1 MDNSALAVA
10 IREQLV
16 AELSK
21 SAKVKPYTASIGVVT
36 DDCNKENNIVR
47 EGILLELTKHNN
59 PSRRGVKDASI
70 QTDEEESAA
79 NNHAGNDTKI
89 EQRLMEIE
97 HECEQRL
104 RREMNGKLRLSAKQQ
119 AMQAHTRLERKHK
132 DECRSLQKQLVEE
145 RSRSKHR
152 EKELLQAISQQQMSW
167 QKELKKIE
175 QKLEKSM
182 LEKSTLESEMGL
194 LNDRMKEFQI
204 TRFNDNEKSERA
216 LTMSLKDLE
225 QQKRQF
231 QIGVAEAVRERDRF
245 QLMLANESE
254 LLVQKT
260 KQFEQ
265 TQEELLKKL
274 VNAER
279 KLDKTESALNAKN
292 SEFTAL
298 RALLKQ
304 CQSALE
310 SLSYK
315 DESGPNRNVFIPQ
328 ISTQQAA
335 RVTLTPTIPILPNQ
349 STVQEQQAIVQTVN
363 AQASQNNIIDE
374 KQPNRIDET
383 RVATRNNQFVEK
395 KHLGDPPPCTLLGDP
410 PEEVL
415 SLTQP
420 LVQSVKELD
429 SISVEAIVPKE
440 IELDSYRYHDDSITE
455 ESALPVHKEQ
465 VKFEDTSQSQPDGTE
480 STDNEPCTPKG
491 DERNEVLLEN
501 DGKKLSTETYP
512 SFNNEAETNKTTS
525 RDETSIAVRD
535 DESSAVNN
543 DSSSGS
549 ESSDDE
555 YSMSFCTLDQKLDK
569 QGRVSFIHIK

>member
-10 IREQLV
+10 IREQLI

-21 SAKVKPYTASIGVVT
+21 SAKVKPDTVSIGVVT

-47 EGILLELTKHNN
+47 EGILLELTKPNN
-59 PSRRGVKDASI
+59 PSRRDVKDASI
-70 QTDEEESAA
+70 QTDTEESAT
-79 NNHAGNDTKI
+79 NNHAGND
-89 EQRLMEIE
+89 LLLLEIE

-132 DECRSLQKQLVEE
+132 DECRSLQKQLAEE

-152 EKELLQAISQQQMSW
+152 EKELLQVISQQQMSW
-167 QKELKKIE
+167 QKELKEVE
-175 QKLEKSM
+175 QKLEKST
-182 LEKSTLESEMGL
+182 LAKSMLESEMGL

-254 LLVQKT
+254 LHIQKM

-292 SEFTAL
+292 SEVTAL

-328 ISTQQAA
+328 TSTQKATSA
-335 RVTLTPTIPILPNQ
+335 TLTPTIPIQLTCIPNQ
-349 STVQEQQAIVQTVN
+349 TIAQEQQAIVQTVA
-363 AQASQNNIIDE
+363 AQASQNNIIE
-374 KQPNRIDET
+374 ENQPTKPEVT
-383 RVATRNNQFVEK
+383 RAALRYDQFVHK

-410 PEEVL
+410 PEEML
-415 SLTQP
+415 PLLQP
-420 LVQSVKELD
+420 HVQSGEELD
-429 SISVEAIVPKE
+429 RISVEATVPEE
-440 IELDSYRYHDDSITE
+440 IELDSHSNHDGSITE
-455 ESALPVHKEQ
+455 ESSLPMHKEQ
-465 VKFEDTSQSQPDGTE
+465 VKFEDTSQSQPDETK
-480 STDNEPCTPKG
+480 STDNEACTPKG
-491 DERNEVLLEN
+491 DERNEVVLEN

-525 RDETSIAVRD
+525 SDETSIAVRD